1 VSAIGQTARSRP
13 IKWAPTGKPT
23 APSGDPVSVSIRL
36 WPRLQRGL
44 FFGGSRLGQCFTVP
58 KAPMTLSPH
67 LLPISAEVSLG
78 FRKCRRPVTMP
89 VRSGANI
96 TIDQPH
102 RLSGGALADR
112 SRTKR

>member
-1 VSAIGQTARSRP
+1 VSAIGQTARSRR

-58 KAPMTLSPH
+58 KAPKTLSPH
-67 LLPISAEVSLG
+67 PLPISAEVSLG
-78 FRKCRRPVTMP
+78 F
-89 VRSGANI
+89 
-96 TIDQPH
+96 
-102 RLSGGALADR
+102 
-112 SRTKR
+112 

>member
-58 KAPMTLSPH
+58 KAPKTLSPH
-67 LLPISAEVSLG
+67 PLPISAEVSLG
-78 FRKCRRPVTMP
+78 FRKCRRPATCHDACP
-89 VRSGANI
+89 VGGKHHNRSTPTPIPWRARR
-96 TIDQPH
+96 H
-102 RLSGGALADR
+102 L
-112 SRTKR
+112 